1 MRHNRHRLSR
11 LVSARVFWTRAVAA
25 WRDLLPDWRPSLEE
39 LRALDARPLEH
50 QRAVRILAYGW
61 DNNDPRWDVLMALL
75 EWERRAERERRF
87 AAEEARLTHH
97 ENVDAMFEHLDNVVS
112 MDQEYERLRH
122 NCEVTVETEFPEE
135 SKRVG
140 ALTLVPRPG
149 VPRAFTVRT
158 LASIRKEQEDE

>member
-39 LRALDARPLEH
+39 LQALDARPLEH
-50 QRAVRILAYGW
+50 QRATRILAYGW
-61 DNNDPRWDVLMALL
+61 DNNDPRWDVLLALL
-75 EWERRAERERRF
+75 EWERRAERERR
-87 AAEEARLTHH
+87 EA
-97 ENVDAMFEHLDNVVS
+97 NVMHLDNVVS

-122 NCEVTVETEFPEE
+122 DCEVTVETEFPEE

-158 LASIRKEQEDE
+158 LASIRKEQDDA

>member
-39 LRALDARPLEH
+39 LQALDARPLEH

-61 DNNDPRWDVLMALL
+61 DNNDPRWDILLALL
-75 EWERRAERERRF
+75 EWERRAERERRN
-87 AAEEARLTHH
+87 AADELTRLGQ
-97 ENVDAMFEHLDNVVS
+97 EMDNVVS

-122 NCEVTVETEFPEE
+122 DCEVTVETEFPEE

-140 ALTLVPRPG
+140 GLTLVPKPG

-158 LASIRKEQEDE
+158 LASIRKEQDDA

>member
-39 LRALDARPLEH
+39 LQALDARPLEH
-50 QRAVRILAYGW
+50 QRATRILAYGW
-61 DNNDPRWDVLMALL
+61 DNNDPRWDVLLALL
-75 EWERRAERERRF
+75 EWERRAERERR
-87 AAEEARLTHH
+87 EA
-97 ENVDAMFEHLDNVVS
+97 NVMHLDNVVS

-122 NCEVTVETEFPEE
+122 DCEVTVETEFPEG

-158 LASIRKEQEDE
+158 LASIRKEQDDA